1 MKVTILINQFV
12 DLMLLSMA
20 VTVIAM
26 IIFCKRAEKQDL
38 LEESNNSNWLNY
50 KVEEVKKIYE

>member
-1 MKVTILINQFV
+1 
-12 DLMLLSMA
+12 MA